1 MRSVIIT
8 LIIAVGMVSGSV
20 MYASHLKEQSEMLS
34 EITKDIK
41 DDIINE
47 NYSSAAAG
55 IKRLDKNV
63 SRFEKFF
70 LATGDHIEMDNIKTN
85 ISELKSYTKH
95 KMKGDAMS
103 KIYVLEFLF
112 EHLPHN
118 NQVKIGN
125 IL

>member
-8 LIIAVGMVSGSV
+8 LIIAVVMVGGSV

-47 NYSSAAAG
+47 NYSSATDG

-103 KIYVLEFLF
+103 KVYVLEFLF

>member
-8 LIIAVGMVSGSV
+8 LIIAVVMVGGSV

-47 NYSSAAAG
+47 NYSSAADG

>member
-47 NYSSAAAG
+47 NYSSAADG

-70 LATGDHIEMDNIKTN
+70 LATGDHIEIDNIKTN

>member
-8 LIIAVGMVSGSV
+8 LIIAVVMVGGSV

-103 KIYVLEFLF
+103 KVYVLEFLF

>member
-8 LIIAVGMVSGSV
+8 LIIAVGMVGGSV

-41 DDIINE
+41 DDITNE
-47 NYSSAAAG
+47 NYSSAADG

-70 LATGDHIEMDNIKTN
+70 LATGDHIEIDNIKTN

>member
-8 LIIAVGMVSGSV
+8 LIIAVVMVGGSV

-47 NYSSAAAG
+47 NYSSAADG

-70 LATGDHIEMDNIKTN
+70 LATGDHIEIDNIKTN

>member
-47 NYSSAAAG
+47 NYSSATDG

-70 LATGDHIEMDNIKTN
+70 LATGDHIEIDNIKTN

>member
-8 LIIAVGMVSGSV
+8 LIIAVGMVGGSA
-20 MYASHLKEQSEMLS
+20 MYASHLNKQSDILLD
-34 EITKDIK
+34 ITKEIK
-41 DDIINE
+41 EHVINE
-47 NYSSAAAG
+47 DYPSAADS
-55 IKRLDKNV
+55 IKKLDKNV

-70 LATGDHIEMDNIKTN
+70 LATGDHIEMDNIKIN

-95 KMKGDAMS
+95 EMKGDAMS

>member
-1 MRSVIIT
+1 MRSVIVT

-41 DDIINE
+41 DDITNE
-47 NYSSAAAG
+47 NYSSAADG

>member
-8 LIIAVGMVSGSV
+8 LIIAVGMVGGSV

-41 DDIINE
+41 DDITNE
-47 NYSSAAAG
+47 NYSSAADG

>member
-41 DDIINE
+41 DDITNE
-47 NYSSAAAG
+47 NYSSAADG

-70 LATGDHIEMDNIKTN
+70 LATGDHIEIDNIKTN

-103 KIYVLEFLF
+103 KVYVLEFLF

>member
-103 KIYVLEFLF
+103 KVYVLEFLF

>member
-8 LIIAVGMVSGSV
+8 LIIAVGMVGGSV

-47 NYSSAAAG
+47 NYSSAADG

-70 LATGDHIEMDNIKTN
+70 LATGDHIEIDNIKTN

-103 KIYVLEFLF
+103 KVYVLEFLF

>member
-8 LIIAVGMVSGSV
+8 LIIAVVMVGGSV

-41 DDIINE
+41 DDITNE
-47 NYSSAAAG
+47 NYSSAADG

-118 NQVKIGN
+118 NQVKIRN

>member
-47 NYSSAAAG
+47 NYSSAADG

>member
-8 LIIAVGMVSGSV
+8 LIIAVGMVGGSV

-47 NYSSAAAG
+47 NYSSAADG

>member
-1 MRSVIIT
+1 MRSVIVT
-8 LIIAVGMVSGSV
+8 LIIAVGMVAGSSMYTSHLNKQSDMLLDITKEV
-20 MYASHLKEQSEMLS
+20 KEYIVNEDYASASES
-34 EITKDIK
+34 IK
-41 DDIINE
+41 
-47 NYSSAAAG
+47 
-55 IKRLDKNV
+55 KLDKNV

-70 LATGDHIEMDNIKTN
+70 LATGDHIEMDNIKIN